1 MNPFF
6 VGLPGFAVCVF
17 AAYAL
22 RERAIGHL
30 SAEQIGSVTLAQ
42 RSDRITLL
50 ACSAGVLAI
59 FLVLRF
65 SLPERQN
72 LWFLLLLF
80 AIAAVSVIFEVKG
93 YKSIVALLPSAPA
106 RALVIARGIGLLGLL
121 CLVGAMAATAL

>member
-1 MNPFF
+1 MNPFLI
-6 VGLPGFAVCVF
+6 GLPGFVVCVF

-30 SAEQIGSVTLAQ
+30 SAEQIGTVTLAQ

-50 ACSAGVLAI
+50 ACSAGTLAI
-59 FLVLRF
+59 FLA
-65 SLPERQN
+65 
-72 LWFLLLLF
+72 LLLS
-80 AIAAVSVIFEVKG
+80 ATAVVSVFFEVKG
-93 YKSIVALLPSAPA
+93 CRSIVAVLPSAPA